1 MKKLIIFDLDGT
13 LAESKSPMTL
23 DMAELLESLLQRFS
37 VAIISGGAY
46 AQFEKQF
53 LGSLPLPDE
62 QLRNLYLFPTCA
74 TSFYRY
80 DTKWNRIYSED
91 LTEEQRTLIL
101 NAFEKAFI
109 DVGFDVPD
117 RPQHGP
123 ILEDRGTQITFSALG
138 QSAPVH
144 LKKKW
149 DPHHLKRLNLI
160 SYLMKYIPE
169 FEIRTG
175 GSTSID
181 VTKKN
186 IDKAYGIQQMEKYL
200 NFKPADML
208 FVGDALF
215 AGGNDYAVKLA
226 GVECIETSGPEETM
240 RIIQKIIDDHD
251 RATQVS

>member
-1 MKKLIIFDLDGT
+1 MDLDGT

-74 TSFYRY
+74 TSFYKY
-80 DTKWNRIYSED
+80 DTKWNQIYSED
-91 LTEEQRTLIL
+91 LTEEQKTKIF
-101 NAFEKAFI
+101 NAFDKAFI
-109 DVGFDVPD
+109 DTGFDIPD
-117 RPQHGP
+117 KPQHGP

-138 QSAPVH
+138 QAAPIN

-149 DPHHLKRLNLI
+149 DPNHLKRLNIISHLI
-160 SYLMKYIPE
+160 NYIPE

-175 GSTSID
+175 GTTSID
-181 VTKKN
+181 VTKKG
-186 IDKAYGIQQMEKYL
+186 IDKSHSLSKIKHYLGIKKDEIIYI
-200 NFKPADML
+200 
-208 FVGDALF
+208 GDSIF
-215 AGGNDYAVKLA
+215 PGGNDYAMKLA
-226 GVECIETSGPEETM
+226 GVDCIETTGPTQTM
-240 RIIQKIIDDHD
+240 EIIKKLM
-251 RATQVS
+251 S